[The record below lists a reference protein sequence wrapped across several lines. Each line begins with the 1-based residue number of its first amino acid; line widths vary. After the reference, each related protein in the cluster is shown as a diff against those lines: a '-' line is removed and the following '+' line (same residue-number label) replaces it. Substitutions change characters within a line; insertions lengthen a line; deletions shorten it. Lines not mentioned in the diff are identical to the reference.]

1 MPIEPERRETTEI
14 GIPGLEAAEFVGRGG
29 AAIVYKA
36 KQTSLQRV
44 VAVKL
49 LNSSWDE
56 SVARRFDREQR
67 AMGRLSNKPG
77 IVPVYE
83 SGITSNGA
91 PYIMMPF
98 YADGSL
104 KDWSE
109 KQGPIPW
116 QDAAEILIEVAE
128 AVGRAHDEGI
138 IHRDLKPANIL
149 LSNSGKPLLADF
161 GIARLV
167 SDGTGVHTTSV
178 AFTPA
183 YCPPEVLDEAE
194 PNSRADTYALAATF
208 WALVRGRPPFTDSD
222 TLLPMEAV
230 LKRVLTEPPGPLEGV
245 PSPVAAFIERSM
257 SKDPTMRPADGRAFA
272 DQLRE
277 AIVSSLSPARPPSYD
292 DETVVASKPAV
303 PKDSSRPRRTG
314 QSRIAIAAMLA
325 LIGGGI
331 AFTTLR
337 PDGDEATPVPEATA
351 VPAVTETAIGSDIVT
366 LQPGQTIQLLALAV
380 DPLSSESIQARR
392 SAELAIEDFGP
403 IDDFAVELLPMFPVA
418 CEAEID
424 ESVRSALEMT
434 EAVALIGS
442 TCPQSVS
449 SVVEAA
455 NQTSLSWIS
464 SDLRLPDLTAV
475 VDGSAGVN
483 HVDGFFRTAQ
493 NDHFQGAIAAQFAL
507 DELGAQSAVI
517 VRGVSPG
524 HSEIADSFSSVFEQG
539 GEVSNV
545 EVSGSSDVATVA
557 LNLQETHPDVT
568 FWVLGPA
575 RATELAIAITE
586 SSAGSIDRIAIDAV
600 LSRAVVATPAMVNV
614 FVVTPLRPP
623 ETATGATGLT
633 FGELATAYVRKF
645 GEQPEND
652 LAFASAYDASILAL
666 EAIKATAVTKEDEL
680 VIDRTMLRTHL
691 ESAKSAGLTGSLQC
705 NFLGDCGS
713 QAMAIVQIDGNS
725 LPTTMDN
732 VVKLFRPS

>member
-1 MPIEPERRETTEI
+1 MPKEPESRETKEI

-36 KQTSLQRV
+36 KQTSLQRI

-116 QDAAEILIEVAE
+116 QKAAEIILDVAE
-128 AVGRAHDEGI
+128 AIGRAHDEGV

-149 LSNSGKPLLADF
+149 LSSSGKPLLADF

-194 PNSRADTYALAATF
+194 PNSSADTYALAATF
-208 WALVRGRPPFTDSD
+208 WALVQGRPPFTDSD

-230 LKRVLTEPPGPLEGV
+230 LKRVLTEPPGPLDGV
-245 PSPVAAFIERSM
+245 PSSVAAFIDRSM
-257 SKDPTMRPADGRAFA
+257 SKEPDHRPEDGQAFA
-272 DQLRE
+272 DELRD
-277 AIVSSLSPARPPSYD
+277 AIALSTSPEQSSIYE
-292 DETVVASKPAV
+292 DETVVASKPAASQG
-303 PKDSSRPRRTG
+303 PPPREKPRLF
-314 QSRIAIAAMLA
+314 RAAMAFTML
-325 LIGGGI
+325 LVLGVI
-331 AFTTLR
+331 AFTVLR
-337 PDGDEATPVPEATA
+337 PDTDEVAAVPELAA
-351 VPAVTETAIGSDIVT
+351 DPDDSETAPRSDMVI
-366 LQPGQTIQLLALAV
+366 LQPGQQIQLLALGV
-380 DPLSSESIQARR
+380 DPLSSDSVQTRR
-392 SAELAIEDFGP
+392 AAELAIEDFGP
-403 IDDFAVELLPMFPVA
+403 IDDFTVELLPTLEVT

-424 ESVRSALEMT
+424 ESVRDALEKT
-434 EAVALIGS
+434 ETIVLVGS
-442 TCPQSVS
+442 ACSESVS

-455 NQTSLSWIS
+455 NQIGLSWIS

-475 VDGSAGVN
+475 IDGSAGSD

-493 NDHFQGAIAAQFAL
+493 NDHFQGVIAAQFAL
-507 DELGAQSAVI
+507 DELGAQSAVV
-517 VRGVSPG
+517 VRGILPG
-524 HSEIADSFSSVFEQG
+524 HSEIADSFLSIFGHDSDVSVL
-539 GEVSNV
+539 
-545 EVSGSSDVATVA
+545 EVSGATDVAIVA
-557 LNLQETHPDVT
+557 ADLMEADPDVY
-568 FWVLGPA
+568 FWILDPSLA
-575 RATELAIAITE
+575 AELATAIGQG
-586 SSAGSIDRIAIDAV
+586 AGTPTDRIAIDAV
-600 LSRAVVATPAMVNV
+600 LSPAVVTTPAMVDV
-614 FVVTPLRPP
+614 FVVTPLQPP
-623 ETATGATGLT
+623 ETALAATGRT
-633 FGELATAYVRKF
+633 FGDLRSSYIREF
-645 GEQPEND
+645 GEPPENN
-652 LAFASAYDASILAL
+652 LVFASAYDATVLAL
-666 EAIKATAVTKEDEL
+666 ESIEATAVAKGDEL
-680 VIDRTMLRTHL
+680 ELDRNALRTYL
-691 ESAKSAGLTGSLQC
+691 ESARSEGFTGSLQC

-725 LPTTMDN
+725 LSTTMDN